1 MTIRQSIQTIR
12 AAVEP
17 LYGLREAES
26 IARMVVCGKLDYNLS
41 QLVAHYDEE
50 CEITDLTS
58 VVNELQSGRP
68 VQYVLGKA
76 EFCEMEFEVAEG
88 VLIPRPE
95 TEELVYRIAETTKRG
110 ARILDIGTG
119 SGAIA
124 IALAKFVKD
133 AEVVAVDISPEA
145 LKIAEHNAE
154 RLGVKVGFMEA
165 DALGDLGALGTFDV
179 IVSNPPYFVDSLL
192 CPDSKRTTARHTTE
206 LTFEQLDDSVCRLLD
221 RDKGRFALILPT
233 EQMERY
239 IAMTRLQLVCR
250 CDVYSVV
257 GGAAK
262 RVMAE
267 FAFESHAEPK
277 IESITIER
285 GQRGDYCPEYVA
297 LTKDF
302 YLKF

>member
-26 IARMVVCGKLDYNLS
+26 IARMVVCDKLDYNLS

-50 CEITDLTS
+50 CEIADLTG
-58 VVNELQSGRP
+58 VVEALQSGRP

-154 RLGVKVGFMEA
+154 RLGVKVEFVEA

-179 IVSNPPYFVDSLL
+179 IVSNPPYIPQSDIVDMRKNVVDFEPHTALFV
-192 CPDSKRTTARHTTE
+192 PD
-206 LTFEQLDDSVCRLLD
+206 DD
-221 RDKGRFALILPT
+221 I
-233 EQMERY
+233 
-239 IAMTRLQLVCR
+239 
-250 CDVYSVV
+250 
-257 GGAAK
+257 
-262 RVMAE
+262 
-267 FAFESHAEPK
+267 
-277 IESITIER
+277 
-285 GQRGDYCPEYVA
+285 
-297 LTKDF
+297 
-302 YLKF
+302 LKFYRATAENAQTMLREGGSLWFEIYEKAGDELCTMLREKGFVQAELFEDANAKPRMVWSRR

>member
-26 IARMVVCGKLDYNLS
+26 IARMVVCDKLDYNLS

-50 CEITDLTS
+50 CEITDLS
-58 VVNELQSGRP
+58 GVVEALQSGRP

-76 EFCEMEFEVAEG
+76 EFCELEFEVAEG

-95 TEELVYRIAETTKRG
+95 TEELAYRIAETTKRG

-154 RLGVKVGFMEA
+154 RLGVKVEFVEA

-179 IVSNPPYFVDSLL
+179 IVSNPPYIPQSDIVDMRKNVVDFEPHTALFV
-192 CPDSKRTTARHTTE
+192 PD
-206 LTFEQLDDSVCRLLD
+206 DD
-221 RDKGRFALILPT
+221 I
-233 EQMERY
+233 
-239 IAMTRLQLVCR
+239 
-250 CDVYSVV
+250 
-257 GGAAK
+257 
-262 RVMAE
+262 
-267 FAFESHAEPK
+267 
-277 IESITIER
+277 
-285 GQRGDYCPEYVA
+285 
-297 LTKDF
+297 
-302 YLKF
+302 LKFYRATAENAQTMLREGGSLWFEIYEKAGDELCTMLREKGFVQAELFEDANAKPRMVWSRR